1 MVKIRAFISKKAVP
15 RGIDIDNKEYW
26 QPYAITIKKKN
37 GGGGDDGDGGDD
49 EPTVQKCTITVA
61 TIPENATIVATDED
75 GNVYRTKTFQVTK
88 GKSVTIIATPD
99 ASSTGYVPTTKVL
112 TSQDTNQDSYNYTL
126 VLDSDQPVEE
136 TTTINI
142 VSNVAGVLTYVYT
155 SNGLL
160 LNPNGENTIQGVLV
174 ESVITVKPSKD
185 GYKLRTT
192 SAGTIV
198 VEDGNDIITGITV
211 EKNML
216 IQLSFDS
223 VSDEAPVIKGIE
235 NDYSAFYEA
244 QEFVRSFKATFYKI
258 RIYGDLA
265 VKLITSWGQSSQ
277 DSAGGESLTD
287 TDQSHHG
294 EQDISFK
301 LELTENN
308 TGLQR
313 RYNFTIIAENKSGQQ
328 VSKSFTLVQ
337 QAENVQ
343 KYNVGIITKI
353 NGVVTGSSDIIRKV
367 DGENIVANQT
377 IEVPA
382 NSEVTFYVKY
392 LGKEYSESY
401 IINSDYNCEFNFEV
415 VNISLG
421 TVTDENG
428 EPFNTWKLTLFVR
441 ELQLTI
447 NDWKTQL
454 VPVIKGTEYLVTGN
468 DTSGQR
474 PDYNSG
480 AQIADGYQLN
490 VVFGRVR
497 TYNVV
502 VKPVDENGNDIVNA
516 AITLKVGVVGYNNGS
531 SFPSGTKV
539 GYNIE
544 AEGYEIAT
552 LSDGSPSAIVAGV
565 TPNPVVVTLIT
576 KTEYVNVTI
585 RSTLNGELAT
595 GARIYIDQQYVGTG
609 SPFVV
614 ENLVNGRSYNYT
626 VELDGQVTKGAGFTA
641 SPNLTIDVEWGQVTT
656 KYSLQVSMLNPSD
669 AKIEINDYT
678 DGSYYVAYGE
688 IFKQIDA
695 NHRITIV
702 CSKPGYVAKNIPPT
716 AVDYP
721 AGDPRGT
728 LLMDNNKAYI
738 DLELG
743 ELPPPPTDCTY
754 ALNVSPS
761 DAIVEFAG
769 TDGGHYQEYPN
780 NTFNTHVGSIVYWR
794 VRKTGYVTQTGNSG
808 VLSGNK
814 TDNVTL
820 VQETPGVNNN
830 VLFVIRSIKDKDT
843 NEDLTGVTVKLQLKG
858 VNQPDNKIITQS
870 DLNEVSDNPPAEWSD
885 EIGKFGG
892 VAEKGTD
899 VKVLI
904 TKQGYEDYNRW
915 NSNNISISPNYA
927 NNILYLDVIMQTPK
941 CMFTLYPIKNLN
953 QEDITPDLVYIRE
966 GNGWFTEDDRVNSV
980 GNRYRKEINRGA
992 NVYYLVIKNGYSG
1005 GYGFVNDV
1013 QYSQSK
1019 SVTLIGTVIPE
1030 TVEVILTGNF
1040 RYRGAIVDP
1049 MLYQGR
1055 MTIYDAPVPTAYS
1068 LTSYALCTSTYVG
1081 ENNEYVYKFVV
1092 PKNELIVFATT
1103 YNNRSV
1109 QCIGSFSKNTSI
1121 LMNFE
1126 TEPTFTLNGDL
1137 VHSPNL
1143 HAYHMVDGEISY
1155 NTDNEF
1161 ALILT
1166 DLAGINVPD
1175 YRGDSQDHAK
1185 LYYINEEVEGLHV
1198 KGTFTSNPSPLNN
1211 NIEIDIPFG
1220 DMLTLYLNFVFPY
1233 IKLTIDGEVINAENQ
1248 NKDVYFDY
1256 RGETKQIN
1264 IESNDSWTIE

>member
-99 ASSTGYVPTTKVL
+99 ASSTGYIPTTKVL

-142 VSNVAGVLTYVYT
+142 VSNVAGVLTYVYS

-160 LNPNGENTIQGVLV
+160 LNPNGENTVQGVLV
-174 ESVITVKPSKD
+174 GSVITVKPSKD

-223 VSDEAPVIKGIE
+223 ISDEAPVIKGIE

-265 VKLITSWGQSSQ
+265 VKLLTSWGQSSQ
-277 DSAGGESLTD
+277 DPAGGESLID

-367 DGENIVANQT
+367 DGETIVANKT
-377 IEVPA
+377 VEVPA
-382 NSEVTFYVKY
+382 NSEVTFYAKY
-392 LGKEYSESY
+392 LGREYSESY
-401 IINSDYNCEFNFEV
+401 VINSDYNWEVNFEV

-428 EPFNTWKLTLFVR
+428 ESFNTWKLKLFVPI
-441 ELQLTI
+441 LDITI
-447 NDWKTQL
+447 DNWKTQL
-454 VPVIKGTEYLVTGN
+454 VPVIKGTEYLVTGT

-480 AQIADGYQLN
+480 IQIADGYQLN
-490 VVFGRVR
+490 VVYRGVP
-497 TYNVV
+497 TYNVIV
-502 VKPVDENGNDIVNA
+502 RPVDENDNDIVGA
-516 AITLKVGVVGYNNGS
+516 SVTLKVGVVSYNNGS
-531 SFPSGTKV
+531 SFASGTRV
-539 GYNIE
+539 GYIIE
-544 AEGYEIAT
+544 ADGYEIAT
-552 LSDGSPSAIVAGV
+552 LSDGSPLAIIAGV
-565 TPNPVVVTLIT
+565 TSIPVRVPLTRKV
-576 KTEYVNVTI
+576 EYVNVTI
-585 RSTLNGELAT
+585 RSTLNGQLAT
-595 GARIYIDQQYVGTG
+595 GARVSIDQQYVGTG

-614 ENLVNGRSYNYT
+614 ENLVNGQSYNCS
-626 VELDGQVTKGAGFTA
+626 VELDGQLTKGTAFTA
-641 SPNLTIDVEWGQVTT
+641 SPNLTVEIEWTETPT
-656 KYSLQVSMLNPSD
+656 KYGLQVGMLTPSD

-678 DGSYYVAYGE
+678 DGSYYVGYGQ
-688 IFKQIDA
+688 IFQQIGA
-695 NHRITIV
+695 GHRITIL
-702 CSKPGYVAKNIPPT
+702 CSKEGYLGKYIP
-716 AVDYP
+716 AGAGNYP
-721 AGDPRGT
+721 AGDIRGT
-728 LLMDNNKAYI
+728 LLMDNNKIYDNI
-738 DLELG
+738 ILEQFAPLV
-743 ELPPPPTDCTY
+743 DCTY
-754 ALNVSPS
+754 ALNVNPV
-761 DAIVEFAG
+761 DAIVEFAE
-769 TDGGHYQEYPN
+769 TDGGNYQQYPN
-780 NTFNTHVGSIVYWR
+780 NTYNTYVGRTVYWR
-794 VRKTGYVTQTGNSG
+794 VSKSGYVTQTGNSG

-830 VLFVIRSIKDKDT
+830 VLFVIRSIKDRDT

-858 VNQPDNKIITQS
+858 VNQPDNKTITQS

-915 NSNNISISPNYA
+915 NSNNISISPDYA

-953 QEDITPDLVYIRE
+953 QEDITPDIVYIKE
-966 GNGWFTEDDRVNSV
+966 GNGWFTENDRVNSV
-980 GNRYRKEINRGA
+980 GNRYRKEVDRGA
-992 NVYYLVIKNGYSG
+992 DVYYLVIKNGYTG
-1005 GYGFVNDV
+1005 GNGFVTNV

-1019 SVTLIGTVIPE
+1019 AVTLIAAVVPE

-1049 MLYQGR
+1049 MLNQGR

-1081 ENNEYVYKFVV
+1081 KNNEYVYKFVV

-1126 TEPTFTLNGDL
+1126 TEPTFVLNDNL
-1137 VHSPNL
+1137 IHSPNL

-1161 ALILT
+1161 GLILT
-1166 DLAGINVPD
+1166 DLAGVNVPD

-1198 KGTFTSNPSPLNN
+1198 KGTFTSNPSPLND
-1211 NIEIDIPFG
+1211 NIEVNIPFG

-1248 NKDVYFDY
+1248 NKYIYFDY

>member
-99 ASSTGYVPTTKVL
+99 ASSTGYIPTTKVL

-142 VSNVAGVLTYVYT
+142 VSNVAGVLTYVYS

-160 LNPNGENTIQGVLV
+160 LNPNGENTVQGVLV
-174 ESVITVKPSKD
+174 GSVITVKPSKD

-244 QEFVRSFKATFYKI
+244 QEFVRSFKSTFYKI

-265 VKLITSWGQSSQ
+265 VKLLTSWGQSSQ
-277 DSAGGESLTD
+277 DPAGGESLID

-401 IINSDYNCEFNFEV
+401 VINSDYNCEFNFEV

-428 EPFNTWKLTLFVR
+428 ESFNTWKLKLFVPI
-441 ELQLTI
+441 LDI
-447 NDWKTQL
+447 NLDNWKTQL
-454 VPVIKGTEYLVTGN
+454 IPVIKGTEYLVTGI

-480 AQIADGYQLN
+480 IQIADGYQLN
-490 VVFGRVR
+490 VVYRGVP
-497 TYNVV
+497 TYNVIV
-502 VKPVDENGNDIVNA
+502 RPVDENDNDIVGA
-516 AITLKVGVVGYNNGS
+516 SVTLKVGVVSYNNGS
-531 SFPSGTKV
+531 SFASGTRV
-539 GYNIE
+539 GYIIE
-544 AEGYEIAT
+544 ADGYEIAT
-552 LSDGSPSAIVAGV
+552 LSDGSPLAIIAGV
-565 TPNPVVVTLIT
+565 TSIPVRVPLTRRV
-576 KTEYVNVTI
+576 EYVNVTI
-585 RSTLNGELAT
+585 RSTLNGQLAT
-595 GARIYIDQQYVGTG
+595 GARVSIDQQYIGTG

-614 ENLVNGRSYNYT
+614 ENLVNGQSYNCS
-626 VELDGQVTKGAGFTA
+626 VELDGQLTKGTAFTA
-641 SPNLTIDVEWGQVTT
+641 SPNLIVEIEWTETPT
-656 KYSLQVSMLNPSD
+656 KYGLQVGMLSPSD

-678 DGSYYVAYGE
+678 DGSYYVGYGQ
-688 IFKQIDA
+688 IFQQIGA
-695 NHRITIV
+695 GHRITIL
-702 CSKPGYVAKNIPPT
+702 CSKEGYLGKYIP
-716 AVDYP
+716 AGAGDYP
-721 AGDPRGT
+721 AGDIRGT
-728 LLMDNNKAYI
+728 LLMDNNKIYDNI
-738 DLELG
+738 VLEQFAPLV
-743 ELPPPPTDCTY
+743 DCTY

-761 DAIVEFAG
+761 DAIVEFAE
-769 TDGGHYQEYPN
+769 TDGGNYQQYPN
-780 NTFNTHVGSIVYWR
+780 NTYNTYVGRTVYWR
-794 VRKTGYVTQTGNSG
+794 VSKSGYVTQTGNSG

-830 VLFVIRSIKDKDT
+830 VLFVIRSIKDRDT

-858 VNQPDNKIITQS
+858 VNQPDNKTITQS
-870 DLNEVSDNPPAEWSD
+870 DLDEVSDNPPAEWSD

-899 VKVLI
+899 VKILI

-915 NSNNISISPNYA
+915 NSNNISISPDYA

-953 QEDITPDLVYIRE
+953 QEDITPDIVYIKE
-966 GNGWFTEDDRVNSV
+966 GNGWFTENDRVNSV
-980 GNRYRKEINRGA
+980 GNRYRKEVNRGA
-992 NVYYLVIKNGYSG
+992 DVYYLVIKNGYTG
-1005 GYGFVNDV
+1005 GNGFVTNV

-1019 SVTLIGTVIPE
+1019 AVTLTATVISE

-1049 MLYQGR
+1049 MLNQGR

-1068 LTSYALCTSTYVG
+1068 LTSYALCTSTYIG

-1126 TEPTFTLNGDL
+1126 TEPTFTLNGNL

-1155 NTDNEF
+1155 NTDSEF

-1166 DLAGINVPD
+1166 DLAGVNVPD

-1185 LYYINEEVEGLHV
+1185 LYYINEDVEGLHV
-1198 KGTFTSNPSPLNN
+1198 KGTFTSNPSPLND
-1211 NIEIDIPFG
+1211 NIEVNIPFG

-1248 NKDVYFDY
+1248 NKDIYFDY

-1264 IESNDSWTIE
+1264 IESNDSWVIE